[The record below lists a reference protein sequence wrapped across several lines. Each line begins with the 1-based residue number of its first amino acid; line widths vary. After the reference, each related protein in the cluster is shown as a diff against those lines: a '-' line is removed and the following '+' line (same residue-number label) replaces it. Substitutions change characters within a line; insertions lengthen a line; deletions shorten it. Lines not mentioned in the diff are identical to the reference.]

1 VTGKRGFFFI
11 FTPGLN
17 MKKFLTFILA
27 IVYFSAAVPAAC
39 SMDNCERDCDGL
51 KHIKTEDHHQ
61 ASSGV
66 FKLNPLSPAAVTGG
80 QYPTQCRKYK
90 RNPARIDRL
99 QCR

>member
-1 VTGKRGFFFI
+1 
-11 FTPGLN
+11 

-80 QYPTQCRKYK
+80 QYPTQERSIAVISHSSPSAPVLAGSIPLFV
-90 RNPARIDRL
+90 RNCNFRI
-99 QCR
+99 